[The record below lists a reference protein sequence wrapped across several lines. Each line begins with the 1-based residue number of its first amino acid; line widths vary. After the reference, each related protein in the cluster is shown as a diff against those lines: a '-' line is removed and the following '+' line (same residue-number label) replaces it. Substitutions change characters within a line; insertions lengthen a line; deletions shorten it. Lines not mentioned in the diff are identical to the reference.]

1 MPKKPRELT
10 IYRIRNPDFYDKA
23 IVAYSEKDAAAALGT
38 ADIEVVVDSKLMKKM
53 KRRPG
58 VIFRKL
64 AGLKKDWEA
73 WD

>member
-1 MPKKPRELT
+1 MPKKPRELQ

-23 IVAYSEKDAAAALGT
+23 ITAYSEKDAAAALGT
-38 ADIEVVVDSKLMKKM
+38 SDIEAVVDSKLLKKM

-58 VIFRKL
+58 VVFRKL
-64 AGLKKDWEA
+64 AGMNKDWEA

>member
-1 MPKKPRELT
+1 MVKKPRELQ

-23 IVAYSEKDAAAALGT
+23 ITAYSEKDAAAALGT
-38 ADIEVVVDSKLMKKM
+38 LEIDVVVDAKLLKKM

-58 VIFRKL
+58 VVFRKL
-64 AGLKKDWEA
+64 TGMKKDWEA